1 MTCDNCIHGDLCV
14 WIDKEI
20 LYNLKGRTLELIK
33 TDLQPK
39 CRHFKNKAG
48 FVEVKR
54 GEWFVDEFPKQGKK
68 FIICSECRSVIDC
81 NVTYVDENEYNYCP
95 YCGADMRKEG
105 SDNG

>member
-1 MTCDNCIHGDLCV
+1 MTCKDCVHYEVCKKHYNEENSALPDLFDL
-14 WIDKEI
+14 WLRPEI
-20 LYNLKGRTLELIK
+20 CS
-33 TDLQPK
+33 D
-39 CRHFKNKAG
+39 FKNKAD

-81 NVTYVDENEYNYCP
+81 NVTYVDENEYDYCP

-105 SDNG
+105 ADK